1 MSEPKM
7 EAKTVE
13 GSARY
18 RPRLEDDPLVRGLGR
33 YAADV
38 PLPGQTQAYFVR
50 SPHAFAEIRSIDT
63 AAAKAAPGVVGVL
76 TAADMESIGNV
87 SQHPPLAGRGGQKL
101 IVPHRPALAGPTV
114 RHVGEPVAVVIAETL
129 AAAQDA
135 AEFVTV
141 DYAERTPAVDL
152 REAVREGSPQV
163 WPEAPGNIAVD
174 WPGPAADPEANAKE
188 VDRIIASAAHVARVA
203 VVHQRIM
210 VQSMEPRGASAS
222 YDAANDSYFLRCCS
236 QSARALRDGLAPIL
250 GVPAQRLRVVTEDV
264 GGAFGLKTGPYPEY
278 LAILAA
284 ARKLGRPVH
293 WMSNRAE
300 AFLSDNH
307 ARDAFSEVELALDER
322 GKFLA
327 LRVRHL
333 GNMGAYIGAVGANIQ
348 TVNLTRCLPG
358 MYDIP
363 HIDISVRCVFT
374 NTTPTAPYRGAGRPE
389 ANFMLERAIDEAA
402 RVTAIDPVKLRRR
415 NFLKPSAMPY
425 KTAVGTTI
433 DSGEFA
439 SVLDKALALADY
451 DGFKQRR
458 RAAAKGGKYRG
469 IGISC
474 MLEHAGGVPLE
485 GTSLSFP
492 GGDKLVLGLNVQST
506 GQGHATVFIP
516 LLAERLGIKSEQ
528 IAHRHGDSAM
538 EVAGYASVGSRSA
551 MTVSHAMI
559 KTVEAM
565 LAKGKAIAATVLEA
579 AESDIEYR
587 DGRFSVVGTDR
598 AVSLFDL
605 ASRAKE
611 MKQRGEIAE
620 DLDTKQTAETPLTFP
635 NGCHIAEVEIDPA
648 TGALALVGYT
658 AVDDCGRPL
667 NPMIIE
673 GQTHGAIAQGLGQAM
688 MEQALFDTSGGQLV
702 TGSFMDYAMPRA
714 DDLPLFKD
722 AIHAVP
728 AKTNPLGVKG
738 AGEAGTTAA
747 IAAVMN
753 AVADAIPGG
762 AGAHLDMPATP
773 EKIWQACREAQQ
785 K

>member
-7 EAKTVE
+7 DAKTAE
-13 GSARY
+13 GSARHQ
-18 RPRLEDDPLVRGLGR
+18 PRLEDDPLVRGLGR

-50 SPHAFAEIRSIDT
+50 SPHAFADIRSIDT

-76 TAADMESIGNV
+76 TGADMEGIGNV

-101 IVPHRPALAGPTV
+101 IVPHRPALAGTTV

-129 AAAQDA
+129 AGAQDG
-135 AEFVTV
+135 AELVTV
-141 DYAERTPAVDL
+141 EYEERTPVVDL
-152 REAVREGSPQV
+152 REAVGEGAAQV

-188 VDRIIASAAHVARVA
+188 VDRIIAAPAHVARVA
-203 VVHQRIM
+203 VVHQRIL
-210 VQSMEPRGASAS
+210 VQSMEPRGATAS
-222 YDAANDSYFLRCCS
+222 YDPANDSYFLRCCS

-278 LAILAA
+278 LAILVA
-284 ARKLGRPVH
+284 ARRLGRPVH

-333 GNMGAYIGAVGANIQ
+333 GSMGAYIGAVGANIQ

-358 MYDIP
+358 MYDIAR
-363 HIDISVRCVFT
+363 IDISVRCVFT

-389 ANFMLERAIDEAA
+389 ANFILERAIDEAA
-402 RVTAIDPVKLRRR
+402 RVTGIDPVKLRRR
-415 NFLKPSAMPY
+415 NFIKPSALPY

-439 SVLDKALALADY
+439 SVLDKALALAEY

-458 RAAAKGGKYRG
+458 RAAAKHGKYRG

-485 GTSLSFP
+485 GASLSFP
-492 GGDKLVLGLNVQST
+492 DGETLLLGLNVQST
-506 GQGHATVFIP
+506 GQGHATVFNP
-516 LLAERLGIKSEQ
+516 LLAERLGIKPEQ

-565 LAKGKAIAATVLEA
+565 LAKGKAIAAAVLET

-598 AVSLFDL
+598 AISLFDL
-605 ASRAKE
+605 AARAKE

-620 DLDTKQTAETPLTFP
+620 DLDTKQSAETPLTFP

-648 TGALALVGYT
+648 TGALALAGYA

-762 AGAHLDMPATP
+762 AGVHLDMPATA
-773 EKIWQACREAQQ
+773 EKIWQACRQAQQ